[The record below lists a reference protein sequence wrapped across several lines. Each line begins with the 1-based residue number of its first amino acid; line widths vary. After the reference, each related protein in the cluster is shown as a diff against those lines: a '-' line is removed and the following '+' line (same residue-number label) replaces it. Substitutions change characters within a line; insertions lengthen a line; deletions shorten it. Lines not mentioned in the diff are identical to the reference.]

1 MYSSKDSD
9 SPSLKFSQQAGWQ
22 QTHTHTHIAVSQVMV
37 VRLCWCKTDKIYQQ
51 REHKRLQNPNAP
63 AMECGAGEQ
72 RGELAA
78 AGHGEGAA
86 AGGGGTADIRG
97 AACMRLACDVLCGC
111 FRRASNLTLGSSQL
125 NECAIYMSHTY
136 ENLDTK
142 DP

>member
-1 MYSSKDSD
+1 MPLCVITCNGIIGMNVWSSEG
-9 SPSLKFSQQAGWQ
+9 SLQQ
-22 QTHTHTHIAVSQVMV
+22 
-37 VRLCWCKTDKIYQQ
+37 
-51 REHKRLQNPNAP
+51 
-63 AMECGAGEQ
+63 
-72 RGELAA
+72 

-111 FRRASNLTLGSSQL
+111 FCRASNLTLRSSQL
-125 NECAIYMSHTY
+125 NECAMSHTY